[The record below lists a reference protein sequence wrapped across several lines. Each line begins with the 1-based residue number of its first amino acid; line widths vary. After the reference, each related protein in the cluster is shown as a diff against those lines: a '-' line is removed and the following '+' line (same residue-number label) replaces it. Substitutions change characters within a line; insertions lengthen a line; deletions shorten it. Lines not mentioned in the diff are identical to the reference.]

1 MQLHGGR
8 GAAMDTILIILQG
21 YLVPLIILDMYTCK
35 GVPHLCTTTVDIHV
49 MYNSLHVTNFLT
61 IKIKA
66 LKLKQHHPTHS
77 QLC

>member
-35 GVPHLCTTTVDIHV
+35 GVPHLCTTRHTCNVQYDILMYV
-49 MYNSLHVTNFLT
+49 M
-61 IKIKA
+61 
-66 LKLKQHHPTHS
+66 
-77 QLC
+77 